1 MKKRPWVFGMNKALG
16 QHWILLRGLARESR
30 HWGDFVPLLQSAFP
44 EARITLLDLPGTGC
58 FYQQTSPSSIKAI
71 TDSVRRHALDN
82 GLLQQPVT
90 ILALSLGAM
99 VAWEWMRRYPE
110 DICGAVL
117 MNTSFADVSPFYQR
131 LRWQSYRNFIALA
144 MTRNL
149 HKRESGILQLTSN
162 RRNIS
167 RDGVYAVS
175 QPGAGAAQRK
185 KITHAWKKIQLER
198 PISLKNSLHQMIA
211 AASYRP
217 GDTKPR
223 QPVLLL
229 NGLGDRLV
237 APACSEAI
245 HTKWRLELR
254 RHLWAGHDLT
264 LDDGAW
270 VVSQLKDWLDQKSFT
285 RHERLHGCR
294 R

>member
-1 MKKRPWVFGMNKALG
+1 MKKEPWGFGMNKALG
-16 QHWILLRGLARESR
+16 QNWILLRGLARESR
-30 HWGDFVPLLQSAFP
+30 HWGDFVPLLQSIFP
-44 EARITLLDLPGTGC
+44 DARITLLDLPGTGC
-58 FYQQTSPSSIKAI
+58 FYQQTSSPSSIKNI

-99 VAWEWMRRYPE
+99 VAWEWMQRYPD
-110 DICGAVL
+110 DICGAAL

-131 LRWQSYRNFIALA
+131 LRWQSYRDFMVLA

-149 HKRESGILQLTSN
+149 HNRESGILQLTSN
-162 RRNIS
+162 RQN
-167 RDGVYAVS
+167 
-175 QPGAGAAQRK
+175 QRK
-185 KITHAWKKIQLER
+185 QITHAWEKIQTER
-198 PISLKNSLHQMIA
+198 PISLKNSVRQMIA

-217 GDTKPR
+217 GDIKPR

-245 HTKWRLELR
+245 HKKWQLELR

-270 VVSQLKDWLDQKSFT
+270 VASQLKDWTAIEAS
-285 RHERLHGCR
+285 R
-294 R
+294 

>member
-1 MKKRPWVFGMNKALG
+1 MKKKPWGFGMNKALG

-71 TDSVRRHALDN
+71 TDSIRRHALNN

-110 DICGAVL
+110 DICGAAL

-131 LRWQSYRNFIALA
+131 LRWQSYRSFIALA

-162 RRNIS
+162 RRT
-167 RDGVYAVS
+167 
-175 QPGAGAAQRK
+175 QRK
-185 KITHAWKKIQLER
+185 QITNAWEKIQTER
-198 PISLKNSLHQMIA
+198 PINLKNSVRQMIA

-217 GDTKPR
+217 GDIKPR

-237 APACSEAI
+237 APACSESI
-245 HTKWRLELR
+245 HKKWQLELR

-285 RHERLHGCR
+285 HHERLHGCR

>member
-1 MKKRPWVFGMNKALG
+1 MKKKLWGFGMNKALG
-16 QHWILLRGLARESR
+16 QHWVLLRGLARESR

-71 TDSVRRHALDN
+71 TDSVRRHALNN

-110 DICGAVL
+110 DICGAAL

-162 RRNIS
+162 RRT
-167 RDGVYAVS
+167 
-175 QPGAGAAQRK
+175 QRK
-185 KITHAWKKIQLER
+185 QITNAWEKIQTER
-198 PISLKNSLHQMIA
+198 PISLKNSVRQMIA

-217 GDTKPR
+217 GDIKPR

-237 APACSEAI
+237 APACSESI
-245 HTKWRLELR
+245 HKKWQLELR

>member
-1 MKKRPWVFGMNKALG
+1 MKKKPWGFGMNKALG
-16 QHWILLRGLARESR
+16 KNWILLRGLARESR

-44 EARITLLDLPGTGC
+44 EARITLMDLPGTGC
-58 FYQQTSPSSIKAI
+58 FYQQTSPSSIKTI
-71 TDSVRRHALDN
+71 TDSIRRHALDN

-110 DICGAVL
+110 DVCGAVL

-131 LRWQSYRNFIALA
+131 LRWQSYKDFIALA
-144 MTRNL
+144 ITRNL
-149 HKRESGILQLTSN
+149 RKRESGILRLTSN
-162 RRNIS
+162 RRNIA

-175 QPGAGAAQRK
+175 QSGTGAAQRK
-185 KITHAWKKIQLER
+185 QITNAWEKIQTER
-198 PISLKNSLHQMIA
+198 PINLKNSVRQMIA

-217 GDTKPR
+217 GDIKPR

-237 APACSEAI
+237 APACSESI
-245 HTKWRLELR
+245 HKKWQLELR

-270 VVSQLKDWLDQKSFT
+270 VVLQLKDWLAIEAN
-285 RHERLHGCR
+285 H
-294 R
+294 

>member
-1 MKKRPWVFGMNKALG
+1 
-16 QHWILLRGLARESR
+16 
-30 HWGDFVPLLQSAFP
+30 
-44 EARITLLDLPGTGC
+44 
-58 FYQQTSPSSIKAI
+58 
-71 TDSVRRHALDN
+71 
-82 GLLQQPVT
+82 
-90 ILALSLGAM
+90 
-99 VAWEWMRRYPE
+99 
-110 DICGAVL
+110 

-131 LRWQSYRNFIALA
+131 LRWQSYRGFIALA

-149 HKRESGILQLTSN
+149 YKRESGILQLTSN

-167 RDGVYAVS
+167 RDGVYAAS
-175 QPGAGAAQRK
+175 QSGTGAAQRK
-185 KITHAWKKIQLER
+185 RITHAWERIQNER
-198 PISLKNSLHQMIA
+198 PISLKNSVRQMIA

-217 GDTKPR
+217 GDIKPK

-245 HTKWRLELR
+245 HKKWHLELR

-270 VVSQLKDWLDQKSFT
+270 VASQLKDWLTVEAS
-285 RHERLHGCR
+285 R
-294 R
+294 

>member
-1 MKKRPWVFGMNKALG
+1 MNKALG

-58 FYQQTSPSSIKAI
+58 FYQQTSPSSIKTI
-71 TDSVRRHALDN
+71 TDSIRRHALDN

-131 LRWQSYRNFIALA
+131 LRWQSYRSFIALA

-167 RDGVYAVS
+167 RDGVYAAS
-175 QPGAGAAQRK
+175 QSGTGAAQRK
-185 KITHAWKKIQLER
+185 KITHAWEKIQLER
-198 PISLKNSLHQMIA
+198 PISLKNSLRQMIA

-217 GDTKPR
+217 GDIKPR

-237 APACSEAI
+237 EPACSESI
-245 HTKWRLELR
+245 HKKWRLELR

-270 VVSQLKDWLDQKSFT
+270 VVSQLKDWLGQKSFT

>member
-1 MKKRPWVFGMNKALG
+1 MGRFYST
-16 QHWILLRGLARESR
+16 LAI
-30 HWGDFVPLLQSAFP
+30 GIP

-110 DICGAVL
+110 DICGAAL

-131 LRWQSYRNFIALA
+131 LRWQSYRDFIALA

-167 RDGVYAVS
+167 RDGVYAAS
-175 QPGAGAAQRK
+175 QSGTGAAQRK
-185 KITHAWKKIQLER
+185 QITHAWEKIQIER
-198 PISLKNSLHQMIA
+198 PSALKTA
-211 AASYRP
+211 FAR
-217 GDTKPR
+217 
-223 QPVLLL
+223 
-229 NGLGDRLV
+229 
-237 APACSEAI
+237 
-245 HTKWRLELR
+245 
-254 RHLWAGHDLT
+254 
-264 LDDGAW
+264 
-270 VVSQLKDWLDQKSFT
+270 
-285 RHERLHGCR
+285 
-294 R
+294 